1 MTVFLIDD
9 IIMIAGYAVLGGA
22 IGGAVGGIFGYV
34 IACIIDED
42 SIKDV
47 ATKNNDN
54 AFKLLIKQKKTKA
67 VKVGIFDDKDDI
79 IEDVEIKSEKGVSS
93 SIYEGQ
99 VIYV

>member
-1 MTVFLIDD
+1 
-9 IIMIAGYAVLGGA
+9 MIAGYAVLGGA

-54 AFKLLIKQKKTKA
+54 AFKLLIKQKK
-67 VKVGIFDDKDDI
+67 D
-79 IEDVEIKSEKGVSS
+79 
-93 SIYEGQ
+93 
-99 VIYV
+99 